1 MPYVA
6 RLDLTR
12 PCTKAWHMKRPTRL
26 NHPPEVKVPADN
38 RALVAPIYQSVK
50 FTFDDVEQSQRL
62 SRGERDGF
70 VYSRVANP
78 TLQQLE
84 MTLAEMQGREAC
96 LLTASGV
103 AAVHLALMG
112 LCKQGDHIVC
122 FAEMYQPTRYTVR
135 RLLARFGVRH
145 TMLSIA
151 DTEALERTLATTPTR
166 LVVFETPT
174 NPILKVADIE
184 RITAAAR
191 KYGALTVLD
200 NTFAGF
206 HNHGR
211 YDIDVFVHSLTK
223 YASGHGDVMGGAVI
237 ANKSVIDSLRPDFIV
252 TGPTLDPHA
261 AFLIQRG
268 LKTYALRY
276 ERQCAN
282 AQRIAEFLQARLEVK
297 AVHFP
302 WLESHPQHA
311 LAKRQMHDC
320 GTIVTIELNGDKEG
334 ARRFANA
341 LELFAISASLGS
353 TESLVQPGELMK
365 PRDLTAEERVWAG
378 VSDATVRLS
387 IGIEDADDLIADLTQ
402 ALEKV

>member
-1 MPYVA
+1 
-6 RLDLTR
+6 
-12 PCTKAWHMKRPTRL
+12 MKRPTRL
-26 NHPPEVKVPADN
+26 NHPPEVKVPEDN

-78 TLQQLE
+78 TLRQLE
-84 MTLAEMQGREAC
+84 MTLSELQGRDAC

-103 AAVHLALMG
+103 AAVHFALMG
-112 LCKQGDHIVC
+112 LCQQGDHVVC

-151 DTEALERTLATTPTR
+151 DTAAIERTLAETPTR
-166 LVVFETPT
+166 LVVFESPT
-174 NPILKVADIE
+174 NPLLKVADIE

-191 KYGALTVLD
+191 KHGALTVLD

-206 HNHGR
+206 HNHGQ

-237 ANKSVIDSLRPDFIV
+237 ANKMIIDSLRSDFIV
-252 TGPTLDPHA
+252 TGPALDPHA

-268 LKTYALRY
+268 MKTYDLRY
-276 ERQCAN
+276 ERQCTN
-282 AQRIAEFLQARLEVK
+282 ALRVAQFLQGRPEVK
-297 AVHFP
+297 GVHFP

-311 LAKRQMHDC
+311 LAKRQMRDC

-334 ARRFANA
+334 ARRFSNA

-365 PRDLTAEERVWAG
+365 PRDLTAEERGWAG
-378 VSDATVRLS
+378 VTDATIRLS

-402 ALEKV
+402 ALEKVNA